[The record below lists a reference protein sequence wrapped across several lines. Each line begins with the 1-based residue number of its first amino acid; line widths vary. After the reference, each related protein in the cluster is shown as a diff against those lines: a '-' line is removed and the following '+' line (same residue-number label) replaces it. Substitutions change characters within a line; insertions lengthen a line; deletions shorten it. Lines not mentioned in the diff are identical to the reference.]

1 MQNLVDKIANER
13 KTHFDTIENL
23 TLQQINKIVSFRDN

>member
-1 MQNLVDKIANER
+1 MKREEMQNLVDKIANER

-23 TLQQINKIVSFRDN
+23 TL